1 MFFIT
6 SDEIKKAEN
15 TDPTDQHHHHEQELA
30 AVVDERCGAHGKADG
45 TEGGYRFEKIDAE
58 TVGDDCARIGR
69 CGLGDEQ
76 KQKNECDKKNRHADN
91 GQAFHDIGITDAF
104 FEDMRIKNAMKFG
117 HGRNA

>member
-1 MFFIT
+1 
-6 SDEIKKAEN
+6 
-15 TDPTDQHHHHEQELA
+15 
-30 AVVDERCGAHGKADG
+30 
-45 TEGGYRFEKIDAE
+45 
-58 TVGDDCARIGR
+58 
-69 CGLGDEQ
+69 LGDEQ